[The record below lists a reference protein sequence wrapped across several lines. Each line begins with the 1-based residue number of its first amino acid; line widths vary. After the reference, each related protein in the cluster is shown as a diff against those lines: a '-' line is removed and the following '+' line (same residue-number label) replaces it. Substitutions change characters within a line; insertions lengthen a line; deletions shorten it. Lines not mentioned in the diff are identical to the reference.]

1 VGTSNNIELCS
12 VISQKTLQS
21 LKEQVAK
28 AKKKELGKRKMD
40 QQVKS
45 LI

>member
-1 VGTSNNIELCS
+1 VLGNFAIDLAIIERAGC
-12 VISQKTLQS
+12 K
-21 LKEQVAK
+21 KF
-28 AKKKELGKRKMD
+28 KKKELGKRKMD

>member
-1 VGTSNNIELCS
+1 L

-28 AKKKELGKRKMD
+28 AKKKGIGQKKNGSTSKIIDLTQPK
-40 QQVKS
+40 
-45 LI
+45 L